1 MKHSAPERGARRR
14 GSGHG
19 RVRNL
24 CAALLFAALLIFPL
38 GHAALA
44 QNATTLLNG
53 VAAAS
58 GASVSIGTGQASAI
72 EVQLWS
78 AAGSDSIIYIQ
89 QSLDGSTWYT
99 VVTVTNVSAA
109 SALYI
114 GPPAPYTRVSY
125 TRNSGTLTAKIV
137 TLQSAQGIT
146 GWKAIET

>member
-1 MKHSAPERGARRR
+1 MRHSAPERGARRK

-19 RVRNL
+19 RVWNL
-24 CAALLFAALLIFPL
+24 CAALLFVALLVFPL
-38 GHAALA
+38 GHSAFA

-53 VAAAS
+53 VTAAS
-58 GASVSIGTGQASAI
+58 GASIAIGTWQASAV
-72 EVQLWS
+72 EVQVWS
-78 AAGSDSIIYIQ
+78 ASTSASTILIQ

-99 VVTVTNVSAA
+99 VVTITNVTSA
-109 SALYI
+109 SAFYV

-125 TRNSGTLTAKIV
+125 TRSTGTLTAKIV